1 MPAPARTL
9 RSTPWLALLAAA
21 ACTPAR
27 PALDPAL
34 TREER
39 LAVQG
44 RDGWRIGQR
53 VRFGEFEAG
62 DVARDATRGGD
73 ASRTTATATRQTS
86 RRRQQ
91 FRFALRGGTDTAPA
105 FRGRC
110 DVTLRAR
117 DRLLGS
123 GVSVS
128 EGYRQA
134 VDCALDAADGARWRL
149 ALAETDTTR
158 MGGSLAR
165 EDGQGPPFV
174 VRPVARFEGTRLETA
189 RAVAWEFVL
198 DGRALGAVAQTNGG
212 SVVLPRRYGDEVRR
226 TLAAAS
232 AALLLY
238 DVLEAPA
245 TEP

>member
-1 MPAPARTL
+1 MRTR
-9 RSTPWLALLAAA
+9 RSPLPWLAAVATAAG
-21 ACTPAR
+21 CTPAR

-34 TREER
+34 APEER

-62 DVARDATRGGD
+62 DVARDATRGRD
-73 ASRTTATATRQTS
+73 VSRTTPTATRQTS
-86 RRRQQ
+86 ARRQQ
-91 FRFALRGGTDTAPA
+91 FRFTLRSAADSAPA

-117 DRLLGS
+117 DRLLGNN
-123 GVSVS
+123 VSVS

-134 VDCALDAADGARWRL
+134 VDCQLDAADGARWRL
-149 ALAETDTTR
+149 AVAETDTTR

-174 VRPVARFEGTRLETA
+174 VRPVTRFEGSRLETA
-189 RAVAWEFVL
+189 GTVAWEFVL
-198 DGRALGAVAQTNGG
+198 DGRALGAVAQANGG
-212 SVVLPRRYGDEVRR
+212 SVVLPRGYGEEVRR